1 MVIFSHEQ
9 IFTSCQKEQEWH
21 RRMAKTGRGMER
33 DVPSTQKVKFGS
45 GILVVFLKIIYIM
58 QGALLALCKPQGSD
72 INRELNP

>member
-1 MVIFSHEQ
+1 
-9 IFTSCQKEQEWH
+9 
-21 RRMAKTGRGMER
+21 MAKTGRGMER